1 MTSARE
7 PANAPHCV
15 MLGAQVSEGSLSA
28 GADGRKDPSSAKL
41 FTAFAVLAAS
51 PATVAQAQQAAEPA
65 DDLPPLVVETTA
77 KKKSQAAAKKKAAP
91 TSPVPQAP
99 PAVAPVTERPTT
111 PPLPGQAGPVA
122 PGQFNAEFV
131 TSPKVTGPLLN
142 TPQTVTVV
150 PGTIIQQRKTT
161 SLIQTLKQ
169 TPGITIDAGENG
181 FASGGL
187 QFGIR
192 GFNSIG
198 NVFVDGTRD
207 NGAFP
212 RDMFNVAQVEIF
224 KGPAADNGRGGA
236 GGYVNIVTK
245 TPGLEDFVEVQAG
258 IGFDEYDSEMRRR
271 ASTDV
276 NQSSGSTAVRLNA
289 FIEDGGVAGRDLAE
303 ANAYGVAPALAFGL
317 GTETRA
323 IFSYEHVERYDV
335 PDAGVAFNRHPSTH
349 ATRIY
354 GVGVEGA
361 GPRPYIRN
369 LPRDTAFGM
378 SSDFDDVTADAVMAR
393 FEHDLSD
400 SVTITNQTRWAKVDR
415 EAEYRIPGQG
425 DQLPVQALNYY
436 DRQNETFTNQT
447 NLAARF
453 STGPF
458 RHTLSTGVEYSHE
471 ESDGFRFS
479 PTDPSRTNVD
489 IDTIAGY
496 LYDTIEL
503 SRHWQ
508 VVGGLRVEHYDAD
521 ITARFDDGTPG
532 DFDGVEETDTT
543 VGGKI
548 GIVYK
553 PVREGSLYA
562 SYGTS
567 VLPPGAYLS
576 NPDVSRP
583 GNPADD
589 TASFP
594 GFIPGADPVRMHNYE
609 VGVKWDWLGGK
620 LSTTA
625 ALFHTVKE
633 NVAFGDPTNIV
644 YGEQEVQGIELGI
657 AGNLTD
663 RWKVFGGLTVLDSER
678 KHGSEVDAVLRG
690 TPPNGDYY
698 RGNPVNNTDTDPN
711 WGGPVTTTNGDELAF
726 TPNVFATLWTTYDVT
741 DAFTVGGGFQYV
753 GESWIGRPD
762 DATRVIPNGKF
773 GKLPDYFLVN
783 LYASYDITENIE
795 LSLNV
800 DNVFDELY
808 LTSTNWNGRWGYLG
822 PPRTYWLNA
831 NVKF

>member
-7 PANAPHCV
+7 SAHAPHCLS
-15 MLGAQVSEGSLSA
+15 LGAQVSEASPSA
-28 GADGRKDPSSAKL
+28 GADGRKDPSSVKL

-77 KKKSQAAAKKKAAP
+77 KKKKQAAAKKKVAP
-91 TSPVPQAP
+91 TSPVPQAA
-99 PAVAPVTERPTT
+99 PAPEPVAERPTT

-122 PGQFNAEFV
+122 PGQYNAEYV

-150 PGTIIQQRKTT
+150 PGTIIQERKTT

-192 GFNSIG
+192 GFNSIS

-212 RDMFNVAQVEIF
+212 RDTFNVAQIEVF

-245 TPGLEDFVEVQAG
+245 TPGLEDFVEAQVG

-289 FIEDGGVAGRDLAE
+289 FVEDGGVAGRDIAE
-303 ANAYGVAPALAFGL
+303 ANAYGVAPSVAFGL

-335 PDAGVAFNRHPSTH
+335 PDSGVAINRHPSTH

-354 GVGVEGA
+354 GVGVKGA
-361 GPRPYIRN
+361 GPRDYIKN
-369 LPRDTAFGM
+369 LPRDTAFGR
-378 SSDFDDVTADAVMAR
+378 SSDFDDVTADAFMAR

-400 SVTITNQTRWAKVDR
+400 SVTVTNQTRWAKVDR
-415 EAEYRIPGQG
+415 QAEYRIPGQG
-425 DQLPVQALNYY
+425 TDLPVPTPNYY
-436 DRQNETFTNQT
+436 DRENETFTNQT
-447 NLAARF
+447 NLAASF
-453 STGPF
+453 TTGPF
-458 RHTLSTGVEYSHE
+458 RHTLSTGVEYSRE
-471 ESDGFRFS
+471 QSDGFRFS
-479 PTDPSRTNVD
+479 ATDPSRTNVEVNS
-489 IDTIAGY
+489 IAGY
-496 LYDTIEL
+496 LYDTIDL

-521 ITARFDDGTPG
+521 ISARFDDGTPG
-532 DFDGVEETDTT
+532 NFDGVEVTDTT
-543 VGGKI
+543 VGGKV

-583 GNPADD
+583 GSPGDD
-589 TASFP
+589 EASFP
-594 GFIPGADPVRMHNYE
+594 GFIPDADPVRMHNYE

-633 NVAFGDPTNIV
+633 NVAYGGGANPIV

-663 RWKVFGGLTVLDSER
+663 RWKVFGGLTLLDSER
-678 KHGSEVDAVLRG
+678 KHGQDVDDALCCG
-690 TPPNGDYY
+690 NGDYS
-698 RGNPVNNTDTDPN
+698 GQGGADTHPDWRN
-711 WGGPVTTTNGDELAF
+711 VATTNGDELSF
-726 TPNVFATLWTTYDVT
+726 TPKVFATLWTTYDVT
-741 DAFTVGGGFQYV
+741 NALTVGGGFQYV

-783 LYASYDITENIE
+783 LYASYDVTENIE

-808 LTSTNWNGRWGYLG
+808 LTTTNWNGRWGYLG